1 MTKTYMITAYY
12 KEYFTID
19 VDANSIEE
27 AEAKAL
33 DNQTEWEALQVPS
46 TGTVPVIE
54 DVEEV

>member
-1 MTKTYMITAYY
+1 MITGYY

-33 DNQTEWEALQVPS
+33 ENKTEWEALQVPS

-54 DVEEV
+54 DVEEVE

>member
-1 MTKTYMITAYY
+1 MKTYIITAYY

-19 VDANSIEE
+19 VDANSMEE

-33 DNQTEWEALQVPS
+33 ENQTEWEALQVPS